1 MINRWPLL
9 AAPLF
14 AALAA
19 GGGSAG
25 ETGFASSAEAMKWL
39 ARELPRV
46 TQANPKYLTKSD
58 GTVSQWLTKVV
69 RFSREAD
76 GRVRVAMQES
86 YTQTKGGVS
95 TPGQHEAKFS
105 LGDVEITDFSEP
117 GDVTPAGEPS
127 RGILFTCNKPRC
139 VAAVWSGKAAPSD
152 KTDISIQDD
161 ALRAKVLAAFRYLQT
176 HKS

>member
-1 MINRWPLL
+1 MIRRW
-9 AAPLF
+9 PLF
-14 AALAA
+14 AAPVFAAIAA

-25 ETGFASSAEAMKWL
+25 ETGFASSAEAMGWL

-58 GTVSQWLTKVV
+58 GTVSQWLTKAVH
-69 RFSREAD
+69 FSREAD
-76 GRVRVAMQES
+76 GHVRVAMQES

-105 LGDVEITDFSEP
+105 LGDVEITDFSQP
-117 GDVTPAGEPS
+117 GDVTPAGEAS
-127 RGILFTCNKPRC
+127 RGILFTCSKAGC
-139 VAAVWSGKAAPSD
+139 VAAVWGGKAAPSD

-161 ALRAKVLAAFRYLQT
+161 ASRAKALAAFRYLQT
-176 HKS
+176 HKA

>member
-1 MINRWPLL
+1 MINRWPILV
-9 AAPLF
+9 APLF
-14 AALAA
+14 AAIAA
-19 GGGSAG
+19 GSGSA
-25 ETGFASSAEAMKWL
+25 EEAGFASSVEAMKWL

-46 TQANPKYLTKSD
+46 TEANPKYLTKSD
-58 GTVSQWLTKVV
+58 GTVSRWLTKAV
-69 RFSREAD
+69 RFARQAD
-76 GRVRVAMQES
+76 GHVYVFMQES
-86 YTQTKGGVS
+86 FTQTKSGVS

-105 LGDVEITDFSEP
+105 LGDVEISDFSEP
-117 GDVTPAGEPS
+117 GDLTPAGDPS
-127 RGILFTCNKPRC
+127 RGILFTCGKPGC